1 MKKGFT
7 LLETIIVTTFVS
19 VSLILLY
26 NSFINMVIK
35 SKKNIL
41 YDDVANIYKTHYVLE
56 YLKLNNLSEHLNN
69 HLLLDCQNLSFSSC
83 NSLFNELNI
92 KQIYITDFIL
102 KDYDTSKYS
111 AEFNEYIKSAS
122 KKGDFKYRL
131 IIEFEDKSFAS
142 LGFNGD

>member
-7 LLETIIVTTFVS
+7 LLETIVVTTFVS

-26 NSFINMVIK
+26 NSFISMFIK

-56 YLKLNNLSEHLNN
+56 YLKLNNLNEYINKHSLLN
-69 HLLLDCQNLSFSSC
+69 CQNLSFASC
-83 NSLFNELNI
+83 NSLFSEFNI

-102 KDYDTSKYS
+102 KENDASKYS
-111 AEFNEYIKSAS
+111 ALFNEYIKSTS
-122 KKGDFKYRL
+122 KKGDFKYRI